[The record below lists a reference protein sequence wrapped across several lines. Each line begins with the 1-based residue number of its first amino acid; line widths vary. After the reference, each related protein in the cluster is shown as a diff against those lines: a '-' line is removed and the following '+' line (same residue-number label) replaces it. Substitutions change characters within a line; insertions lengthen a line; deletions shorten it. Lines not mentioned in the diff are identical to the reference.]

1 MREEIGCNVEDFKA
15 AETSAGV
22 YGKFYYRPVQNDK
35 KSEAE
40 GRPIFD
46 EVEFVEI
53 VAAGNGN
60 NIVRRPARPQD
71 KARFRQAYMQFREGD
86 ADQVVGTPLSE
97 VPWIS
102 RSMME
107 ELSYIKVKTLEQLAE
122 LSDQNCGRGAGLYEL
137 KRKAKAHIEKAAAA
151 VPFDALHKENEELK
165 ERLAALEAK
174 MSDKKVKKA
183 EAESN
188 D

>member
-1 MREEIGCNVEDFKA
+1 MREEIGCNVEDFSA
-15 AETSAGV
+15 AHTSAGV

-35 KSEAE
+35 RSEEE

-71 KARFRQAYMQFREGD
+71 KARFREAYMRFREGD
-86 ADQVVGTPLSE
+86 TDQMVGTPLSE

-107 ELSYIKVKTLEQLAE
+107 ELSYIKVRTLEQLAE

-137 KRKAKAHIEKAAAA
+137 KRKAKAAIDKAQAA
-151 VPFDALHKENEELK
+151 VPFDALHKENEELRA
-165 ERLAALEAK
+165 RLAEIEAQLG
-174 MSDKKVKKA
+174 KKGKKA
-183 EAESN
+183 DTEV
-188 D
+188 